1 MDGEK
6 PLVDE
11 LKDADLEYLRTTR
24 DFGMEQASTLFT
36 LIIAAVFGIFS
47 ILLIIQGGP
56 KPDIGH
62 GRLEFPLPWVIFSIT
77 YLAVGMLT
85 MVLFGIAM
93 MFARLTTLSVRMI
106 AEKSPETSRLAGK
119 MFREAG
125 TGAGSNWLTRLV
137 FKTTMRG
144 GPPRYPLGGVL
155 GLILFV
161 AMWVAVSFL

>member
-11 LKDADLEYLRTTR
+11 LKDADIEYLRTTR

-62 GRLEFPLPWVIFSIT
+62 GRFEVPLPWVIFSIT
-77 YLAVGMLT
+77 YLAVGVLT

-93 MFARLTTLSVRMI
+93 MFARLTTLSVQMI

-137 FKTTMRG
+137 FKTAMRG

>member
-6 PLVDE
+6 PLVDDI
-11 LKDADLEYLRTTR
+11 KDINVEYLRTTR
-24 DFGMEQASTLFT
+24 DFGMEQAGTLFT

-47 ILLIIQGGP
+47 ILLLIQGGP

-62 GRLEFPLPWVIFSIT
+62 GRFDFPLPWVIFSVT
-77 YLAVGMLT
+77 YFAAGVLT

-93 MFARLTTLSVRMI
+93 MFARLTTLSVQLI
-106 AEKSPETSRLAGK
+106 AEKSPDTSKLAGR

-125 TGAGSNWLTRLV
+125 TGPGSNWLTRLV
-137 FKTTMRG
+137 FKTAMRG